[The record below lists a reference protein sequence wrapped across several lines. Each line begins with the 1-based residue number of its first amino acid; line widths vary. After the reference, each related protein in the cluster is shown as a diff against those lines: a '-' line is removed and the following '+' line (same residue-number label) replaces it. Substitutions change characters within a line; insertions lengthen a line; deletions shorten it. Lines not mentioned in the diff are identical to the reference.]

1 MKILLIEDDAELR
14 EIIGKSLTKEN
25 YVVEYAPSRAE
36 AIFKLGMYEYDLV
49 LLDIMLPD
57 GSGLDVLKSMHEMEH
72 QPHIIIISA
81 RDSLDDKVK
90 GLDLGADDYLPK
102 PFHLAELHARIK
114 SVLRRNSTK
123 RTTETQIGNV
133 VIDYATFT
141 TQVDGTPVELSRKE
155 FDILAYFMLRKGRL
169 VDKQMLAEA
178 VWGDYIDMVDSF
190 DFIYAH
196 MKNLRKKLK
205 AAGADIEIK
214 NIYGLGYKLVE
225 T

>member
-1 MKILLIEDDAELR
+1 MKILLIEDDADLR
-14 EIIGKSLTKEN
+14 EIIGKSLVKEN
-25 YVVEYAPSRAE
+25 YVVEYAATQAE
-36 AIFKLGMYEYDLV
+36 ALYKIGGYEYDLV

-57 GSGLDVLKSMHEMEH
+57 GSGLSVLKSMHKMEH
-72 QPHIIIISA
+72 QPHVIIISA
-81 RDSLDDKVK
+81 RDSIDDKVQ

-102 PFHLAELHARIK
+102 PFHLAELHARVK

-133 VIDYATFT
+133 TIDYSTFAARI
-141 TQVDGTPVELSRKE
+141 DDKPVELSRKE
-155 FDILAYFMLRKGRL
+155 FDILAYFMLREGRL

-178 VWGDYIDMVDSF
+178 VWGDYIDMADNF

-205 AAGADIEIK
+205 SAGANVEIK
-214 NIYGLGYKLVE
+214 NVYGLGYKLVE
-225 T
+225 I